1 MSQYGT
7 AAVPCG
13 LRVRSW
19 ILRLSRVM
27 VRPAAVG
34 AGYLAAVD
42 EAVGDDEQAQTVA
55 DIVVGIFHRQLRGLD
70 AADAASDARD
80 RVATLKLP
88 VSAVAYEPVFAL
100 LLRCGGAFDEPVS
113 GRYGWSLF
121 FSLSGRSCQLRW
133 SKSGIRLNLFGS
145 AEGRNDDEDAAAIAK
160 RLLSAAKSFY
170 VRAVK
175 PRLDPSIA
183 SGNAVVVNQF
193 SRYRGMVDF
202 HRRAIFDADAA
213 VTEAEPSLEKAGD
226 ASAAVLQLVQHSL
239 RPMYQDQDQ
248 AYRATALVAGYFAWV
263 QHLLVILTSFSPAAA
278 NEGFSLRTLLRAQ
291 WAVQFDLAYPLPHDA
306 ATKQLKD
313 DLGELAD
320 EFRNPL
326 LHGGGGRFA
335 DGVMVEWA
343 PGHKIMAV
351 NPDALTDQ
359 YMLLQP
365 ALTHEQVVHLLNLV
379 DRIDHGFAQHP
390 FYGWAARGL
399 PADFRPDAVRRAL
412 MARAH
417 GGATAETAAASDA
430 LDDGWG

>member
-1 MSQYGT
+1 
-7 AAVPCG
+7 
-13 LRVRSW
+13 
-19 ILRLSRVM
+19 M
-27 VRPAAVG
+27 VRPAVVSAE
-34 AGYLAAVD
+34 YLAAVD
-42 EAVGDDEQAQTVA
+42 EAVGDEEQAQAGA
-55 DIVVGIFHRQLRGLD
+55 DVVVGIFHRQLRDFG
-70 AADAASDARD
+70 AADAASDEHE

-88 VSAVAYEPVFAL
+88 VSAVAYEPLFAL
-100 LLRCGGAFDEPVS
+100 LLRTGGAFDEPVS
-113 GRYGWSLF
+113 GPYGWSLH

-145 AEGRNDDEDAAAIAK
+145 VEGRDDDQDAAAIGK

-183 SGNAVVVNQF
+183 SGQAIVMNQVP
-193 SRYRGMVDF
+193 RYRGMVDF
-202 HRRAIFDADAA
+202 HRRTISDADAA
-213 VTEAEPSLEKAGD
+213 ATEAEPSTEHDGD
-226 ASAAVLQLVQHSL
+226 ASAAVLRLVQHSL
-239 RPMYQDQDQ
+239 RPMYEDQDQ

-263 QHLLVILTSFSPAAA
+263 QHLLVILTAFSPAAT
-278 NEGFSLRTLLRAQ
+278 NEGFSLTTLLRAP
-291 WAVQFDLAYPLPHDA
+291 WAVQFDFAYPPPHDT

-343 PGHKIMAV
+343 PGHQVMAV

-365 ALTHEQVVHLLNLV
+365 ALTHDQVVHLLDLV

-390 FYGWAARGL
+390 FYRWAAQGL
-399 PADFRPDAVRRAL
+399 PADFRQDAVRRAL
-412 MARAH
+412 MVRAS
-417 GGATAETAAASDA
+417 GGAAAETAAASDA
-430 LDDGWG
+430 CDDASNWG